1 MKHEFGEIKKVIKV
15 GQIEEDFFAYCLCSA
30 DGKEFYRSIPN
41 QSWPI
46 HHLPKII
53 GMRII
58 FVKIKGSKYE
68 LLPLNFQPL
77 FVTLEFLHR
86 LIHHGEEDLLEIIRK
101 SQEDEKKYRDLNI
114 EERLEISR
122 REIELYNNYINQTEN
137 GENDIGK
144 DDEVDKDD
152 DTEDSDF

>member
-1 MKHEFGEIKKVIKV
+1 
-15 GQIEEDFFAYCLCSA
+15 
-30 DGKEFYRSIPN
+30 
-41 QSWPI
+41 
-46 HHLPKII
+46 
-53 GMRII
+53 MRII

-122 REIELYNNYINQTEN
+122 REIELYNTYINQTEN
-137 GENDIGK
+137 EEDDI
-144 DDEVDKDD
+144 DKDD
-152 DTEDSDF
+152 DIEDSDF